1 MSKQSDILNKMIA
14 EVFIPARF
22 ASKRLP
28 GKSLADIGGRPMIQW
43 VYELASKAALV
54 SSVTVATDDERIKDA
69 VEAFGGRAV
78 MTGEHASGTE
88 RIAEA
93 VRITDSKADIIV
105 NVQGDEPLIEPEMI
119 DAAIRPLI
127 DDKAIECATLK
138 TLITEIEELKNPH
151 AVKVVTD
158 LDGYALYF
166 SRSQVPYRGL
176 TGSQAGASYKH
187 IGLYVYRRDF
197 LELFSALKPTPLE
210 LSEELEQLRAL
221 ENGYRIKVVETPF
234 NPISIDTEE
243 DLLRVR
249 RIADGKV
256 GGGR

>member
-1 MSKQSDILNKMIA
+1 MIV

-28 GKSLADIGGRPMIQW
+28 GKPLALIGGRPMIQW
-43 VYELASKAALV
+43 VYERASSAALV
-54 SSVTVATDDERIKDA
+54 SSVTVATDDERIKGA
-69 VEAFGGRAV
+69 VSAFGGSVV

-93 VRITDSKADIIV
+93 VSTTKSKADIIV

-119 DAAIRPLI
+119 DAAIRPML
-127 DDKAIECATLK
+127 DDETINISTLK
-138 TLITEIEELKNPH
+138 TLITEAGELSNPH

-158 LDGYALYF
+158 SMGFALYF
-166 SRSQVPYRGL
+166 SRSPIPYRGPDNKK
-176 TGSQAGASYKH
+176 AGEAYKH

-197 LELFSALKPTPLE
+197 LELFSKLKPTPLE
-210 LSEELEQLRAL
+210 LSEELEQLRAM

-234 NPISIDTEE
+234 NPTSIDTEE
-243 DLLRVR
+243 DLLKVR
-249 RIADGKV
+249 QIAE
-256 GGGR
+256 GGNI